1 MTPMRNIF
9 TLIVLSVLIT
19 NCNSLKNSK
28 QEGNGVSEKSQDKQ
42 PIVVQFIIDGLM
54 KDAAET
60 AIAAGAEHLKYFSEQ
75 GVVVEDAYSNSPVG
89 RVKLP
94 DGSEPW
100 GGASPPNIG
109 MHTGTHVFETQEL
122 DDIFLSARRN
132 GIKSVY
138 VGGHTLYDVFKT
150 PDVYYAEIM
159 PDQKVVDLAIKHI
172 KEDGA
177 RLVRLHLQEIR
188 SSWKG
193 PEGKSNPNSNYIKAI
208 LNADAELGRLIT
220 FLKQEDL
227 WETAYFIISAD
238 HGMGILTK
246 SNHLSEQLSSWQI
259 YMNFYGPGIKKG
271 ATIPYAESPDVALMT
286 NHFMGLPALKGYTSN
301 VENLSHLKTT
311 GIFLENIFEGNPDT
325 IEHPQWIKKYLENNN
340 QSPPNDYLHYRTGM
354 LNFINK

>member
-1 MTPMRNIF
+1 MKNLF
-9 TLIVLSVLIT
+9 ALILVLLVLT
-19 NCNSLKNSK
+19 NCNSSK
-28 QEGNGVSEKSQDKQ
+28 QSKPLDVTHSENSEDKP

-54 KDAAET
+54 KDAVET
-60 AIAAGAEHLKYFSEQ
+60 AIAAGAENLKYFAEH
-75 GVVVEDAYSNSPVG
+75 GVVVDDAYSNSPVG

-100 GGASPPNIG
+100 RGASPPNIG

-122 DDIFLSARRN
+122 DDIFLSAKRN

-150 PDVYYAEIM
+150 PDIHYAEIM
-159 PDQKVVDLAIKHI
+159 PDQKVVDLGIKHI
-172 KEDGA
+172 KEDGV

-193 PEGKSNPNSNYIKAI
+193 PEGKTNPDSKYIKAI
-208 LNADAELGRLIT
+208 LNVDAELGRLMT

-238 HGMGILTK
+238 HGMGNLTK

-271 ATIPYAESPDVALMT
+271 ATIPYAESPDVAIMT
-286 NHFMGLPALKGYTSN
+286 NCFMGLPPLKGYDSKIDSLTIL
-301 VENLSHLKTT
+301 ETT
-311 GIFLENIFEGNPDT
+311 GVFLKNIFEGNPNH
-325 IEHPQWIKKYLENNN
+325 IKHHQWIKRYLQINVW
-340 QSPPNDYLHYRTGM
+340 SPPNDYLHYRTAM
-354 LNFINK
+354 LNFINN